1 MTKFSSR
8 VSQKKQRFAS
18 ALSIVLILLLA
29 AACGPNEAEIEA
41 LVSTAVRSRLDE
53 MPTATAYPTYT
64 PANTHTPFPTY
75 TPEPTAT
82 KYPTQTAYPTYT
94 PFPTYT
100 PQRTATKYPTHTAY
114 PTYTLFPTA
123 TKTVVKSVTQTQAAT
138 PYPTYTALPTLTL
151 YPTYTPFP
159 TLESAVAWK
168 IVTATKDTDILKA
181 DKKDGFYLVGEDIA
195 TGTWRIQDDQ
205 SYTKCYWKLTDRS
218 NQIVRNYIGVAGGA
232 FTIDDSILQLE
243 IHNCGVAQYV
253 GE

>member
-1 MTKFSSR
+1 MEKTMVGLVKTRFGEGNMELREVPEPRPGRGQVLIAVAATGICGSDLHIYHSDIDLAMRFPVITGHEFSGTIVALGDEVGLEIGQR
-8 VSQKKQRFAS
+8 VSGITSYETCGACLNCKTGKTNICQRKKLIGYWYDGAFANY
-18 ALSIVLILLLA
+18 IVIPAHNVQVL
-29 AACGPNEAEIEA
+29 PDEI
-41 LVSTAVRSRLDE
+41 
-53 MPTATAYPTYT
+53 M
-64 PANTHTPFPTY
+64 
-75 TPEPTAT
+75 
-82 KYPTQTAYPTYT
+82 
-94 PFPTYT
+94 
-100 PQRTATKYPTHTAY
+100 
-114 PTYTLFPTA
+114 
-123 TKTVVKSVTQTQAAT
+123 
-138 PYPTYTALPTLTL
+138 PTLTF

-195 TGTWRIQDDQ
+195 TGTWRILDDQ